1 MTTSLRVVLLLLIT
15 AVSSSSCQKEASPS
29 GAGGE
34 AGVGPGAATQSGAAP
49 ASGAASGVAKPSSG
63 LQPGEQKTL
72 RAPSGLEFAVLK
84 QGSGASPPLGSIV
97 KVHCTGWLPDGKV
110 FIDTRAHN
118 VPKEYKLARTEM
130 IDGWVEALLTMKA
143 GEKRKLRVP
152 KELAY
157 SKQGFPK
164 VVPPNSDLEF
174 EIELVSFTPPGSP

>member
-1 MTTSLRVVLLLLIT
+1 MTTSLRVVLFLLIT
-15 AVSSSSCQKEASPS
+15 GVSSSGCQKEASPS

-34 AGVGPGAATQSGAAP
+34 PGGGPGAATPSGAAP
-49 ASGAASGVAKPSSG
+49 ASGAAPGVEKASAS
-63 LQPGEQKTL
+63 LRLGEQKTL

-84 QGSGASPPLGSIV
+84 EGSGASPPLGSMV

-110 FIDTRAHN
+110 FIDTRTHN
-118 VPKEYKLARTEM
+118 VPKEYRLARAEM
-130 IDGWVEALLTMKA
+130 IDGWVEALLTMKP

-164 VVPPNSDLEF
+164 VVPPNSDLDF